1 VLLEDEGEPTALVVA
16 QLEESEVPARLGYR
30 TLFAPTMR
38 TLKVVYGGI
47 LGPTD
52 AEGTRAA
59 LAALHASLEDA
70 EIELVRIRALERG
83 SPVHVAVTEE
93 APVLRRELFGRPTPH
108 WRADVG
114 CSYEE
119 FLARRKKKVRWQ
131 ARRDATRLEETY
143 GDELEVRV
151 FRSRDELPQ
160 LFADTATVHAKT
172 YQNALGV
179 GFSSERLNRR
189 LTEVAMERGWFR
201 GYVLYLRGKP
211 VAFWH
216 GNAYRGV
223 FGLGPTSAPAAT
235 SSCARSR
242 TSAPTRRCTRST
254 SASATART
262 NGSSATSAGSRRT
275 WSSSPRARG
284 RSRSTSSGTPSRG
297 QRRPPGRCSSA
308 TGASTASSAPGA
320 TVSDGAPDVPRRRTL
335 LLAGGGILAAVVLA
349 VGASAAL
356 DRPATTVT
364 NGVTVEGT
372 KAEIWDVLTDL
383 DGYDD
388 WNPVLRN
395 ASGGTGEGDRLR
407 LDLVLP
413 GHDPVSLEPKVL
425 VSRPD
430 RKLWWQDRLVV
441 PGLRDWEYEIILEP
455 VENGRVLAVQQL
467 RSEGLLSPFT
477 DDAAAREALELIAE
491 ALRERV
497 EAG

>member
-1 VLLEDEGEPTALVVA
+1 
-16 QLEESEVPARLGYR
+16 
-30 TLFAPTMR
+30 
-38 TLKVVYGGI
+38 
-47 LGPTD
+47 
-52 AEGTRAA
+52 
-59 LAALHASLEDA
+59 
-70 EIELVRIRALERG
+70 
-83 SPVHVAVTEE
+83 
-93 APVLRRELFGRPTPH
+93 
-108 WRADVG
+108 
-114 CSYEE
+114 
-119 FLARRKKKVRWQ
+119 
-131 ARRDATRLEETY
+131 
-143 GDELEVRV
+143 
-151 FRSRDELPQ
+151 
-160 LFADTATVHAKT
+160 
-172 YQNALGV
+172 
-179 GFSSERLNRR
+179 
-189 LTEVAMERGWFR
+189 
-201 GYVLYLRGKP
+201 
-211 VAFWH
+211 
-216 GNAYRGV
+216 
-223 FGLGPTSAPAAT
+223 
-235 SSCARSR
+235 
-242 TSAPTRRCTRST
+242 
-254 SASATART
+254 
-262 NGSSATSAGSRRT
+262 
-275 WSSSPRARG
+275 
-284 RSRSTSSGTPSRG
+284 
-297 QRRPPGRCSSA
+297 
-308 TGASTASSAPGA
+308 
-320 TVSDGAPDVPRRRTL
+320 VPRRRTL